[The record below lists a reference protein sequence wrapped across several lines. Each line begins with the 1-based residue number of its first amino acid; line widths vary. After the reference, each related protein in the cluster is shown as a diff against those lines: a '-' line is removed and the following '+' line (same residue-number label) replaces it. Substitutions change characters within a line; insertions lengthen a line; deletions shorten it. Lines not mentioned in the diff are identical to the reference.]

1 MSTHP
6 PGYAADRLF
15 AFEADFADRLPCI
28 PMAVRR
34 KLDLAG
40 AKISLAQWT
49 HLPLDTRRA
58 LLSDPVA
65 DETSAELW
73 KQMLDSA
80 LRESGTDPSKSLP
93 IESSPPWSD
102 TATVP
107 SEVAAQTAACGF
119 RISPAQWAGL
129 DELTRFALCKLS
141 RPGHENR
148 NFLAAA
154 REAGLTS

>member
-1 MSTHP
+1 MSTLP
-6 PGYAADRLF
+6 PGHLADRLF
-15 AFEADFADRLPCI
+15 AFEADYADRLPCI

-40 AKISLAQWT
+40 AKISLAQWS
-49 HLPLDTRRA
+49 HLPLEARRA
-58 LLSDPVA
+58 LLRDPVS

-73 KQMLDSA
+73 KQMLDTS
-80 LRESGTDPSKSLP
+80 LREAGTDPSKPLP
-93 IESSPPWSD
+93 PEASPPWSEGGSL
-102 TATVP
+102 P
-107 SEVAAQTAACGF
+107 SEVVAQAAANGLRVSA
-119 RISPAQWAGL
+119 AQWAGL

-154 REAGLTS
+154 REAGLSR